1 MTKISIIVPVY
12 NVEKF
17 LPRCLDSLIN
27 QTLKDIEI
35 ICINDGSTD
44 SSLDILKKY
53 AQKDNRIFI
62 LEQENLGMSIARNN
76 GMKIAQGEYIG
87 FTDSDDW
94 VDLDFYEKLYNAA
107 KKSDADIAAGEIFT
121 IHKIKKE
128 YYLKFKKEELITDIS
143 QKFLVCN
150 VPKYC
155 YVWNKIYKTDKLK
168 ELNLEFEPNVYYE
181 DRMFTVQALNLTNS
195 LITVPNTGYNYFR
208 PNPNS
213 IIKTKSEKK
222 NQDNKYTNEKMINYI
237 KSNNINI
244 DHFHTKIKKFRLFG
258 LTIAKI
264 KYFKDKKEYKIFNLI
279 KFTTKA

>member
-35 ICINDGSTD
+35 VCINDGSTD
-44 SSLDILKKY
+44 KSLDILKKY

-62 LEQENLGMSIARNN
+62 LEQENLGLSIARNN
-76 GMKIAQGEYIG
+76 GMKIAHGEYIG

-107 KKSDADIAAGEIFT
+107 KKSDADIAAGGIKRLRSYKWKY
-121 IHKIKKE
+121 HLKIE
-128 YYLKFKKEELITDIS
+128 KEEFTTDVNK
-143 QKFLVCN
+143 KFIICD
-150 VPKYC
+150 VPEKC
-155 YVWNKIYKTDKLK
+155 YVWNKIYKTDKIK
-168 ELNLEFEPNVYYE
+168 ELGIEFEPNVYYE
-181 DRMFTVQALNLTNS
+181 DRMFTVQVLNETNS
-195 LITVPNTGYNYFR
+195 LITVPNTYYNYWT
-208 PNPNS
+208 NNKS
-213 IIKTKSEKK
+213 IVKTKSPKK
-222 NQDNKYTNEKMINYI
+222 NRDCEYTNEKMINYI

-244 DHFHTKIKKFRLFG
+244 DHFHTKIKKFGLFG

-279 KFTTKA
+279 KFTTKP